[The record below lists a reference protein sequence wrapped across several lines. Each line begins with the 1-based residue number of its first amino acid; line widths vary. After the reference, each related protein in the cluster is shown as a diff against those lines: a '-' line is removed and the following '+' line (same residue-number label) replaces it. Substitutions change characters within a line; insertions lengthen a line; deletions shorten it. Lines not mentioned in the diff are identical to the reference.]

1 MGLVVR
7 PQPVLE
13 ETHFFFNATPWMLM
27 ASRDVSGTVI
37 VEDRIHGQHVVIV
50 GPLNDPIKMAS
61 SW

>member
-13 ETHFFFNATPWMLM
+13 ETLFFFNATPWMLM

-37 VEDRIHGQHVVIV
+37 VEDRIHGQHVGLV